1 MQSQPTQ
8 ALWNRLDE
16 LSELGLSS
24 FEANGTRP
32 ALVVILDG
40 SLPKASDLIPAGY
53 RESEAA
59 WLSWDVRA
67 RLLLRSE
74 RARAGAEHRVEVS
87 PGREVIGT
95 TLRVGDLHLGV
106 LAGEIAAGGELPWS
120 PVTAARIANGLA
132 RSLAPRL
139 SAAWADEL
147 AAQQRTSMFQLALER
162 LGGGSEDVALLRG
175 EEEVASPAFRGEV
188 RPAGAEVSL
197 SYFGRVEGG
206 PCPPSLATLVA
217 ASVRRYLSELPD
229 PDPSTVIDAVHADL
243 IELLEHVDARVELTV
258 VVPTGKEM
266 VAVSS
271 TASAVVALGRDGRV
285 RDGVSATGPSLEGGM
300 LQSRATETLPLA
312 GGGYLVGADGVSN
325 LSELVGYSARAACDN
340 QRPVDVAVSLRDAMA
355 TARRREPSTVLVHAI
370 G

>member
-1 MQSQPTQ
+1 MQTQ
-8 ALWNRLDE
+8 SMWNRLDE

-24 FEANGTRP
+24 FEANGTR
-32 ALVVILDG
+32 AQLAVVIDG
-40 SLPKASDLIPAGY
+40 SLPKAGDLIPAGY

-59 WLSWDVRA
+59 WLPWDMRA

-74 RARAGAEHRVEVS
+74 RAQAGAEHRLEAA
-87 PGREVIGT
+87 PGREIIGT

-106 LAGEIAAGGELPWS
+106 LAGEIPAGGALPWS

-139 SAAWADEL
+139 SAAWSEAL
-147 AAQQRTSMFQLALER
+147 SAQQRTSMLQLALER

-175 EEEVASPAFRGEV
+175 EEDGASPHFRGEV
-188 RPAGAEVSL
+188 RQAGASVSY

-217 ASVRRYLSELPD
+217 ASVRRYLGELPD
-229 PDPSTVIDAVHADL
+229 PDPSTVIDAVHADVA
-243 IELLEHVDARVELTV
+243 ELLEHVGARCDLTV
-258 VVPTGKEM
+258 VVPTSGEL

-271 TASAVVALGRDGRV
+271 TSAAVVALGRDGRV
-285 RDGVSATGPSLEGGM
+285 RDGVSSTGPTLEGAM
-300 LQSRATETLPLA
+300 LKGRATETVPLP
-312 GGGYLVGADGVSN
+312 GGGYLVATDAVTN
-325 LSELVGYSARAACDN
+325 LSELVGYSAHVACET
-340 QRPVDVAVSLRDAMA
+340 QRPVDIAVSLREAMVA
-355 TARRREPSTVLVHAI
+355 ARRRQPSTVLAHAI